1 VRETRVQ
8 INRAEDFIGIGQRHS
23 ATVEKKVG
31 NGNESVQKPT
41 KTKSC
46 ARKKIRDNLLAV
58 SAFVD
63 YLTISMMPS
72 LIACDIR
79 ISEPTLREETAR
91 QLRSHSMTPL
101 LVLNTCQRLE
111 TFGRTGISPQDFE
124 DQGVVDCHDSCE
136 QHMTRRLARIAAGLE
151 SRILGELEILGQVR
165 QAYKEF
171 TMRFGK
177 DDPKLD
183 RLFQKALALARKA
196 RRESGIDQNLTGL
209 AALTARKVMA
219 SVPEDTPVTIVGS
232 GSLAKGVARYLGK
245 RSKLPVRVSSRCPE
259 NAMKLAMEVG
269 GFSSG
274 LEDLVPMLRDARV
287 IVSATAAPHPLI
299 FSEHVP
305 PRAGG
310 RLIVDLGEP
319 PDCAEEIRFRD
330 DIEYVG
336 LLDIEALAQTNTADR
351 RDRAKIAAKIIDEA
365 TLPCCRMDALGV

>member
-1 VRETRVQ
+1 MV
-8 INRAEDFIGIGQRHS
+8 A
-23 ATVEKKVG
+23 
-31 NGNESVQKPT
+31 
-41 KTKSC
+41 
-46 ARKKIRDNLLAV
+46 
-58 SAFVD
+58 
-63 YLTISMMPS
+63 S

-79 ISEPTLREETAR
+79 ISEPTAREVLAVR
-91 QLRSHSMTPL
+91 LRSDCADPV

-111 TFGRTGISPQDFE
+111 TFGRVAVSSVE
-124 DQGVVDCHDSCE
+124 DLEDLQVQCEAQAAAAVV
-136 QHMTRRLARIAAGLE
+136 RRLARIAAGLE

-171 TMRFGK
+171 SARFGK
-177 DDPKLD
+177 EDPKLD

-196 RRESGIDQNLTGL
+196 RRESGIDQNVTGL
-209 AALTARKVMA
+209 AALTARRVIA
-219 SVPEDTPVTIVGS
+219 SVPEDATVTIVGS

-274 LEDLVPMLRDARV
+274 LEDLVPMLADARV

-310 RLIVDLGEP
+310 RLILDLGEP
-319 PDCAEEIRFRD
+319 PDCAEEVRVRK

-336 LLDIEALAQTNTADR
+336 LLEIEAMAQTNTADR
-351 RDRAKIAAKIIDEA
+351 VERAAVAARLIDEA
-365 TLPCCRMDALGV
+365 TGFAGQPVGAAGR

>member
-1 VRETRVQ
+1 MV
-8 INRAEDFIGIGQRHS
+8 A
-23 ATVEKKVG
+23 
-31 NGNESVQKPT
+31 
-41 KTKSC
+41 
-46 ARKKIRDNLLAV
+46 
-58 SAFVD
+58 
-63 YLTISMMPS
+63 S

-79 ISEPTLREETAR
+79 IPEPTLREEAAR
-91 QLRSHSMTPL
+91 RLRSDCVHPV

-111 TFGRTGISPQDFE
+111 TFGRVGLSVSEIE
-124 DQGVVDCHDSCE
+124 AHVDVECQLACE
-136 QHMTRRLARIAAGLE
+136 RQMVRRLARIAGGLE

-171 TMRFGK
+171 SARFGK

-183 RLFQKALALARKA
+183 RLFQNALALARKA
-196 RRESGIDQNLTGL
+196 RRESGIDQNVTGL

-219 SVPEDTPVTIVGS
+219 SVPEDAMVTIVGS

-274 LEDLVPMLRDARV
+274 LDDLVPMLRDARV

-299 FSEHVP
+299 FPEHVP
-305 PRAGG
+305 VLEGG

-319 PDCAEEIRFRD
+319 PDCAAAVMRRE
-330 DIEYVG
+330 DIEYIG

-351 RDRAKIAAKIIDEA
+351 RERAKVAARIIDEA
-365 TLPCCRMDALGV
+365 TSPCCRMDALEI

>member
-1 VRETRVQ
+1 MVGGK
-8 INRAEDFIGIGQRHS
+8 IG
-23 ATVEKKVG
+23 
-31 NGNESVQKPT
+31 
-41 KTKSC
+41 
-46 ARKKIRDNLLAV
+46 DNLLAV
-58 SAFVD
+58 SGFVD
-63 YLTISMMPS
+63 YLTDSMVAS

-79 ISEPTLREETAR
+79 ISEPTLRDETAR
-91 QLRSHSMTPL
+91 RLRAECVHPV

-111 TFGRTGISPQDFE
+111 TFGRVGLLEKALEAEGIAECQL
-124 DQGVVDCHDSCE
+124 SCE
-136 QHMTRRLARIAAGLE
+136 QQMVRRLARIAAGLE

-165 QAYKEF
+165 QAYRDF
-171 TMRFGK
+171 SARFGK

-183 RLFQKALALARKA
+183 RLFQNALALARKA
-196 RRESGIDQNLTGL
+196 RRESGIDRNVTGL

-219 SVPEDTPVTIVGS
+219 SVPENASVTIVGS

-274 LEDLVPMLRDARV
+274 LDELAPMLRDARV

-305 PRAGG
+305 EREGG

-319 PDCAEEIRFRD
+319 PDCAEDVQNRG

-336 LLDIEALAQTNTADR
+336 LMDIEALAQTNTEDR
-351 RDRAKIAAKIIDEA
+351 RERAKLADEIIKKA
-365 TLPCCRMDALGV
+365 TLPCCRMDVMEV

>member
-1 VRETRVQ
+1 MAQSGGGVGGESSHRMDLRRGLATEMFLLNKRVS
-8 INRAEDFIGIGQRHS
+8 AE
-23 ATVEKKVG
+23 
-31 NGNESVQKPT
+31 
-41 KTKSC
+41 KSPD
-46 ARKKIRDNLLAV
+46 ILLAV
-58 SAFVD
+58 RVFVD
-63 YLTISMMPS
+63 YLTISMVAS

-79 ISEPTLREETAR
+79 IPEPTLREETAR
-91 QLRSHSMTPL
+91 RLRSDCVHPV

-111 TFGRTGISPQDFE
+111 TFGRVGLSEEEIAAEGFVECQL
-124 DQGVVDCHDSCE
+124 SCE
-136 QHMTRRLARIAAGLE
+136 QQMVRRLARIAAGLE

-165 QAYKEF
+165 QAYKDF
-171 TMRFGK
+171 TARFGK

-183 RLFQKALALARKA
+183 RLFQNALALARKA
-196 RRESGIDQNLTGL
+196 RRESGIDQNVTGL
-209 AALTARKVMA
+209 AALTARKIMA
-219 SVPEDTPVTIVGS
+219 SVPGDAPVTIVGA

-305 PRAGG
+305 VLEEG

-319 PDCAEEIRFRD
+319 PDCAEEIRLRD

-351 RDRAKIAAKIIDEA
+351 RERAKVAAKIINEA
-365 TLPCCRMDALGV
+365 TLPCCRMDALAV

>member
-1 VRETRVQ
+1 M
-8 INRAEDFIGIGQRHS
+8 
-23 ATVEKKVG
+23 
-31 NGNESVQKPT
+31 
-41 KTKSC
+41 
-46 ARKKIRDNLLAV
+46 V
-58 SAFVD
+58 S
-63 YLTISMMPS
+63 S

-79 ISEPTLREETAR
+79 IPEPTLREETAR
-91 QLRSHSMTPL
+91 RLRSDCVHPV

-111 TFGRTGISPQDFE
+111 TFGRLAMISQEYLAEGFME
-124 DQGVVDCHDSCE
+124 CHATDE
-136 QHMTRRLARIAAGLE
+136 KDIVRRLARIAAGLE

-171 TMRFGK
+171 TARFGK

-183 RLFQKALALARKA
+183 RLFQDALALARKA
-196 RRESGIDQNLTGL
+196 RRESGIDQNVTGL
-209 AALTARKVMA
+209 AALTARKIIA
-219 SVPEDTPVTIVGS
+219 SVPDDATVTIVGA

-305 PRAGG
+305 VRGEG
-310 RLIVDLGEP
+310 RLILDLGEP
-319 PDCAEEIRFRD
+319 PDCAEEVRNRE

-336 LLDIEALAQTNTADR
+336 LMDIEALAQTNTADR
-351 RDRAKIAAKIIDEA
+351 RERAIVAAKIIDEA
-365 TLPCCRMDALGV
+365 TTPVTLLDA